1 MATAAL
7 QSQQIITDLNVQINL
22 LITVRDRI
30 SFLGTPVLPNSQ
42 SVWDVIDQ
50 ATKDALKTT
59 MGAQITLAQS
69 NLTNVI
75 QEVSSM

>member
-7 QSQQIITDLNVQINL
+7 QSQQIINDLNVQINL

-30 SFLGTPVLPNSQ
+30 SFLGSPVLPNSQ
-42 SVWDVIDQ
+42 SVWDLIDQ
-50 ATKDALKTT
+50 PTKDVLKTT
-59 MGAQITLAQS
+59 MSAQVSTAQT
-69 NLTNVI
+69 NLTDVI